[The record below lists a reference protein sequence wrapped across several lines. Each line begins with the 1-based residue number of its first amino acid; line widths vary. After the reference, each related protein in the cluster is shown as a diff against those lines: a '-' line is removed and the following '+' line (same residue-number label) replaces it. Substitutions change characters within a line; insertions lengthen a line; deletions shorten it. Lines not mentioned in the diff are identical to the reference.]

1 MFHFIFVIAVYY
13 NLIKSGI
20 NNATRKN
27 EQVLKIGIGMQL
39 NIISLDLCEQLS
51 FSRQTILITM
61 EYFPKNSNQSD
72 VMVSHSTSSIHC

>member
-1 MFHFIFVIAVYY
+1 MCNLNSEPDVNNFQRSDNISHKLGTYMFHFIFVIAVYY

-51 FSRQTILITM
+51 FSRHKQ
-61 EYFPKNSNQSD
+61 Y
-72 VMVSHSTSSIHC
+72 